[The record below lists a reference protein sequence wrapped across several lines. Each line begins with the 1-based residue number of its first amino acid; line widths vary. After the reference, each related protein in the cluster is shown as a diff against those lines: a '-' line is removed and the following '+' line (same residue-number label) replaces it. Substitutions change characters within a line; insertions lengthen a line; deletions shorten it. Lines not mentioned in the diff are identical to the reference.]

1 MKGSSEGHGPD
12 KLKSLQ
18 FQNPSE
24 AQPGREHGLNSASV
38 LPALLCDPRQVTCLS
53 KPWLLSTVESRIP
66 KSVLS

>member
-1 MKGSSEGHGPD
+1 MKGSSKGHVPN
-12 KLKSLQ
+12 KLKRLG

-24 AQPGREHGLNSASV
+24 AQPGREHGLDSTSA